1 MTTGGKWPAFCL
13 DFSRSSTRDFPTKNQ
28 LPNVLANVRSDS
40 LDQISQ
46 TKHSHENVWQLIFW
60 CEGLEWTIAGQAR
73 HLPPVVIPLLLRF
86 LISDMIPPL
95 AHLIHRNLGALGN
108 LIAFV
113 TLSDIPIY
121 KFIPLRL
128 FGVSRKREAKLL
140 HELQQI
146 WP

>member
-1 MTTGGKWPAFCL
+1 
-13 DFSRSSTRDFPTKNQ
+13 
-28 LPNVLANVRSDS
+28 
-40 LDQISQ
+40 
-46 TKHSHENVWQLIFW
+46 LIFW